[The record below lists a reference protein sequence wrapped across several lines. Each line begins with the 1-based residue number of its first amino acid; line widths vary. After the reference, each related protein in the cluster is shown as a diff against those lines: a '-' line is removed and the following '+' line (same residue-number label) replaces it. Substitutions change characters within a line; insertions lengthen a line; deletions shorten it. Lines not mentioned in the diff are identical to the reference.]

1 MVLRGRL
8 DLRCVRMSK
17 SLQVIDSHNAL
28 IQVIST
34 TAELAAEVST
44 NCGLPAFRVS
54 FRLRQCSTLTG
65 ADRSWLKY
73 LFVAHTNQPCWCR
86 CLSPVS
92 KLESVNV
99 VQRSSANGMGQ
110 IVMVM
115 GTA

>member
-8 DLRCVRMSK
+8 DLRCVRVSK
-17 SLQVIDSHNAL
+17 SFKVIDSHNAL

-34 TAELAAEVST
+34 TAELAAQVST
-44 NCGLPAFRVS
+44 SCGLPAFRVS
-54 FRLRQCSTLTG
+54 FLHQCSTLTG

-73 LFVAHTNQPCWCR
+73 LLVAHTNQPCWCR
-86 CLSPVS
+86 CRSPVS
-92 KLESVNV
+92 KPESVNV
-99 VQRSSANGMGQ
+99 VQRSSAKGTGQ

>member
-34 TAELAAEVST
+34 TAELAAKVST
-44 NCGLPAFRVS
+44 NCGLSAFRVS
-54 FRLRQCSTLTG
+54 FPLRQCSTLTA

-73 LFVAHTNQPCWCR
+73 LFEAHTNQPCWCR
-86 CLSPVS
+86 CRYPLS
-92 KLESVNV
+92 KLESVKV
-99 VQRSSANGMGQ
+99 VQRSSANGLGQ
-110 IVMVM
+110 IVMVI

>member
-8 DLRCVRMSK
+8 GLRCVRMSK

-34 TAELAAEVST
+34 TAELAAYVST
-44 NCGLPAFRVS
+44 NCGLQAFRVS
-54 FRLRQCSTLTG
+54 FRLRHCSTLTG

-73 LFVAHTNQPCWCR
+73 LFVAHTNEPCWWR

-92 KLESVNV
+92 KLETVSV
-99 VQRSSANGMGQ
+99 VQRSSTNGIGQ

>member
-1 MVLRGRL
+1 
-8 DLRCVRMSK
+8 MSK

-28 IQVIST
+28 IHVIST
-34 TAELAAEVST
+34 TAELAAYVST
-44 NCGLPAFRVS
+44 SCRAFRVS

-73 LFVAHTNQPCWCR
+73 LLVAHTNQPCWCR
-86 CLSPVS
+86 CLSPTS

-99 VQRSSANGMGQ
+99 VQRSSANGVGQ
-110 IVMVM
+110 TVMVM